1 MKKRFICITC
11 PNGCEIE
18 AEFDEKGIRNIKG
31 NLCEKGEDYVRKE
44 IFSPERGLATSVRV
58 ENGSLPLVSV
68 KTSKPIP
75 KGRIMDVMKEVG
87 KLKAS
92 APVKVG
98 DILLEDIL
106 GTGADLVATKNVGKY
121 ESSN

>member
-1 MKKRFICITC
+1 MKKKFICIIC

-18 AEFDEKGIRNIKG
+18 AEFDEKGIQNLEG
-31 NLCEKGEDYVRKE
+31 NLCDKGAEYVKKE

-58 ENGSLPLVSV
+58 ESGSLPLVSV

-87 KLKAS
+87 KLKVP

-106 GTGADLVATKNVGKY
+106 GTGADLVATKNVERK
-121 ESSN
+121 

>member
-1 MKKRFICITC
+1 MKKRFICIIC

-18 AEFDEKGIRNIKG
+18 AEFNESGIQRLEGNTCDKGA
-31 NLCEKGEDYVRKE
+31 EYVRKE

-58 ENGSLPLVSV
+58 MNGSLPLVSV

-75 KGRIMDVMKEVG
+75 KGRIMDAMKEVR
-87 KLKAS
+87 KLKVP

-106 GTGADLVATKNVGKY
+106 SIGADLVATKNVEKK
-121 ESSN
+121 

>member
-1 MKKRFICITC
+1 MKKRFMCIIC

-18 AEFDEKGIRNIKG
+18 AEFDEKGIQKLEG
-31 NLCEKGEDYVRKE
+31 NLCEKGEEYVRKE
-44 IFSPERGLATSVRV
+44 ILSPERGLTTSVRV
-58 ENGSLPLVSV
+58 RNGSLPLVSV

-75 KGRIMDVMKEVG
+75 KERVMDAMEEVA
-87 KLKAS
+87 KLKVP

-106 GTGADLVATKNVGKY
+106 GTGADLVATKNVG
-121 ESSN
+121 EV

>member
-1 MKKRFICITC
+1 MKKRFICIIC

-18 AEFDEKGIRNIKG
+18 AEFDEKGIQKLEG
-31 NLCEKGEDYVRKE
+31 NLCEKGEEYVRKE
-44 IFSPERGLATSVRV
+44 IFSPERGIATSVRV

-75 KGRIMDVMKEVG
+75 KERIMDVMGEVG
-87 KLKAS
+87 KLKVP

-98 DILLEDIL
+98 DILLENIL
-106 GTGADLVATKNVGKY
+106 GTGADLVATKNIEKV
-121 ESSN
+121 

>member
-1 MKKRFICITC
+1 MKKKFICIIC

-18 AEFDEKGIRNIKG
+18 AEFDEKGIQRLEG
-31 NLCEKGEDYVRKE
+31 NTCEKGEEYVRKE

-75 KGRIMDVMKEVG
+75 KERIMDVMEEVA
-87 KLKAS
+87 KLNVP

-106 GTGADLVATKNVGKY
+106 GIGADLVATKNIEKA
-121 ESSN
+121 